1 MPDDGHKPHLCF
13 GPSLSLSYCFTLSFY
28 LPINCRTRGKW
39 DGFLLVSQTVP
50 LVSLSLFSLVAVLK
64 GGGGDVEEKR
74 KVGEDEGC
82 VKEEVDEKERKQ
94 RRVERE
100 RERRR
105 KQ

>member
-1 MPDDGHKPHLCF
+1 MPMMVTNHTSVLVP
-13 GPSLSLSYCFTLSFY
+13 LSLSYCFTLSFY

-64 GGGGDVEEKR
+64 GRGRDAEEKR
-74 KVGEDEGC
+74 KGEDDEGC